1 MTRSVNCIRLK
12 GVHIVADHR
21 VHKSVY
27 SSREVTLAVGTAMLW
42 RGPLKGIQSILLLPQ
57 HAVINLAAALSTARE
72 RFTTARMLSS
82 ASSSSVF
89 SILPLFSNLCLF
101 LFPSSLPWHLFPP
114 SISSFSPP
122 PHTHTHTP
130 VSPRVK
136 HPLHHIVTWGH
147 TLTQQWTRFN

>member
-21 VHKSVY
+21 VHKSAY

-57 HAVINLAAALSTARE
+57 HAVINLAAALLTARE

-89 SILPLFSNLCLF
+89 SILPLFSNLFPSLTPFSSLNF
-101 LFPSSLPWHLFPP
+101 LFF
-114 SISSFSPP
+114 I
-122 PHTHTHTP
+122 PHPHPTP

-147 TLTQQWTRFN
+147 TLTHQWTRFN